1 MKCMSVYGQHTGR
14 GSGEPLAHNV
24 LWGVRV
30 WLTVAKAAAD

>member
-14 GSGEPLAHNV
+14 GAGEPLAHV
-24 LWGVRV
+24 LWGVGV